1 MSTSL
6 LRLDLVRLRPF
17 FTAPLPSMIQLS
29 EKQRKYLR
37 GLAHGRDPVVL
48 IGQSGLSAAVTKE
61 IDIALGAHELIKVR
75 ARVGDREE
83 RDAILTAIATQSAST
98 LVQRI
103 GNVGV
108 FYRPHPERPKIILP
122 GD

>member
-1 MSTSL
+1 M
-6 LRLDLVRLRPF
+6 
-17 FTAPLPSMIQLS
+17 QLT
-29 EKQRKYLR
+29 EKQKKYLR

-48 IGQSGLSAAVTKE
+48 IGQSGASEAITKE
-61 IDIALGAHELIKVR
+61 LDGALRAHELVKVK

-83 RDAILTAIATQSAST
+83 RDEILDRLAQETAST

-108 FYRPHPERPKIILP
+108 FYRPRKDKPRIILP
-122 GD
+122 D

>member
-1 MSTSL
+1 MN
-6 LRLDLVRLRPF
+6 
-17 FTAPLPSMIQLS
+17 PSKRQKLS

-48 IGQSGLSAAVTKE
+48 IGQAGASSAVTRE
-61 IDIALGAHELIKVR
+61 VDIALEAHELIKVR
-75 ARVGDREE
+75 ARVGDRHARNAMFE
-83 RDAILTAIATQSAST
+83 ALAAST
-98 LVQRI
+98 GSELVQRI

-108 FYRPHPERPKIILP
+108 FYRANKDKPRIILP

>member
-1 MSTSL
+1 M
-6 LRLDLVRLRPF
+6 P
-17 FTAPLPSMIQLS
+17 QELS
-29 EKQRKYLR
+29 EKQKKYLR
-37 GLAHGRDPVVL
+37 GLAHGKDPIIL
-48 IGQSGLSAAVTKE
+48 IGSSGLSPGVAKE
-61 IDIALGAHELIKVR
+61 FDLAIGAHELVKVR

-83 RDAILTAIATQSAST
+83 RDNILAELAKQSGSS

-108 FYRPHPERPKIILP
+108 FYRPHKEKPKIILP